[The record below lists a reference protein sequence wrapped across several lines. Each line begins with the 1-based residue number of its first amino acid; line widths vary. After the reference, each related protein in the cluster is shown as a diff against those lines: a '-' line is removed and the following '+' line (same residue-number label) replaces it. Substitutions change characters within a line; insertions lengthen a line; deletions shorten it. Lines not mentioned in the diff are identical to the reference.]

1 MSLRVKQ
8 HIVILTALTVPD
20 TGKKQS
26 SGNANYDVSVL
37 IGGVMAGV
45 VVVFVGIML
54 FIILRR

>member
-1 MSLRVKQ
+1 MF
-8 HIVILTALTVPD
+8 ILTALTIPD
-20 TGKKQS
+20 KGKKQS
-26 SGNANYDVSVL
+26 SSNANYDVSVL